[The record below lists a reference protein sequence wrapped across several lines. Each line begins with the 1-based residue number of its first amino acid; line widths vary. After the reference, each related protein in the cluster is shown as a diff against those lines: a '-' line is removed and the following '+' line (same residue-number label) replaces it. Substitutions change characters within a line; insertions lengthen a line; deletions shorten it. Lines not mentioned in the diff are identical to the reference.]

1 MRSDACD
8 VAVGSRFVSGE
19 GYPERRYEAERTRKF
34 GHFVLRRAMRWRLGR
49 PMMDA
54 TSGMYAVNERAM
66 PILAEPYQ
74 AGAPE
79 VEGLT
84 RLAAAGLRIEE
95 VPVDMRERASGE
107 SKLQGK
113 KAVMLVLTVGGVLLL
128 GARARKGREASG

>member
-1 MRSDACD
+1 MRADACD

-19 GYPERRYEAERTRKF
+19 GYPERRYEAEPMRKF
-34 GHFVLRRAMRWRLGR
+34 GHFVLRRAMRWRLDR

-54 TSGMYAVNERAM
+54 TSGMYAVNALAM
-66 PILAEPYQ
+66 PILGEPYQ

-84 RLAAAGLRIEE
+84 RLVAAGLRIEE
-95 VPVDMRERASGE
+95 VAVDMRPRASGE

-113 KAVMLVLTVGGVLLL
+113 KALMLVVTVGGVILL
-128 GARARKGREASG
+128 GARVRKRRRG

>member
-1 MRSDACD
+1 

-19 GYPERRYEAERTRKF
+19 GYPEYRYEASGARQF
-34 GHFVLRRAMRWRLGR
+34 GHFVLRRAMRTSLGR

-54 TSGMYAVNERAM
+54 TSGMYAVNDRAM

-113 KAVMLVLTVGGVLLL
+113 KAVMLVLTVAGVLAL
-128 GARARKGREASG
+128 ARRRSRRRG